1 MIRARKFQ
9 MRQRGF
15 RPQGIQP
22 SAQHKVNGTVIT
34 TDPEA
39 HEAMV
44 EEMSAPE
51 KTVKKV
57 PAKKKT
63 TVSKIMKAVKKA
75 VKK

>member
-1 MIRARKFQ
+1 

-39 HEAMV
+39 HEAMI
-44 EEMSAPE
+44 EEMANPK
-51 KTVKKV
+51 KTVKKTT
-57 PAKKKT
+57 KKKET
-63 TVSKIMKAVKKA
+63 TVSKIGKAIKKA
-75 VKK
+75 VSKK